1 MRLQVTTWRSAE
13 ECGETVV
20 LQVDAERTPLV
31 IHTSD
36 DSEEQNVASAP
47 QTVTLLLERCG
58 RGLAGAFLGCRK

>member
-20 LQVDAERTPLV
+20 LDAERTMLV

-36 DSEEQNVASAP
+36 DSGEQNVASAP
-47 QTVTLLLERCG
+47 QMVTLLLERSG
-58 RGLAGAFLGCRK
+58 RGLAGAFFGCRK